1 MWKAKE
7 KGKRFCEECRVKGLK
22 ESKKESNIRF
32 RSSLEG
38 RVWNEEY
45 QQRPKTKKIHA
56 DAQREYLATPY
67 GRARSNWL
75 HYNRYQRL
83 HNKQELTFE
92 QYSAKFSLMISFKS
106 V

>member
-1 MWKAKE
+1 MKNTNKDQ
-7 KGKRFCEECRVKGLK
+7 K
-22 ESKKESNIRF
+22 
-32 RSSLEG
+32 
-38 RVWNEEY
+38 
-45 QQRPKTKKIHA
+45 QRIHA
-56 DAQREYLATPY
+56 DAQRKYLATPY

-92 QYSAKFSLMISFKS
+92 QCSAKFSLMISFKS